1 MIPSRVE
8 LAVTGVVV
16 LALLGMGAGW
26 RVAVN
31 EADKFERQ
39 LTASQTQVNDLTKE
53 IAALKLAGNMDEQ
66 AAIES
71 YEAAD
76 ASCRQRIRDAVR
88 AANLPMVLP
97 ERIEN
102 EDGTCPACDCP
113 SVRLRDLQADQS
125 DGR

>member
-8 LAVTGVVV
+8 LAITGVVV
-16 LALLGMGAGW
+16 LALAATGSGW
-26 RVAVN
+26 YLADK
-31 EADKFERQ
+31 EADKFEQQ
-39 LTASQTQVNDLTKE
+39 LAANKTQVNDLTKE
-53 IAALKLAGNMDEQ
+53 IAALKLAGDMDEQ

-97 ERIEN
+97 ERTEN

-113 SVRLRDLQADQS
+113 SVRLRDLQADEA